1 MRRERNYAMAA
12 TTVAC
17 DREEISHK
25 PSELPSQETG
35 RVLSARLKKSI
46 VTASNFSQ
54 EKLFISMLQ
63 EGSAITASNP
73 IECFI
78 YFIYLF
84 LVWFLLLVKKKVDM
98 IQPSTCAHTHAE
110 RERERERAVDFGGE
124 IIGPDDL

>member
-1 MRRERNYAMAA
+1 MVA

-17 DREEISHK
+17 DREKKSHTNP
-25 PSELPSQETG
+25 PSCP
-35 RVLSARLKKSI
+35 AKKSI

-73 IECFI
+73 IESFI

-98 IQPSTCAHTHAE
+98 IQPSTCAHTHAQ
-110 RERERERAVDFGGE
+110 RERERAVDFGGE
-124 IIGPDDL
+124 IVGPDYL